1 MRLRFPHP
9 LTLLVGFIA
18 LVALL
23 SWVLPAG
30 QFDRRDD
37 PVTGRKVVV
46 AGTYHTVPQQ
56 PVTPFQAVVAI
67 PKGKRKRRDR
77 VRVSGRWRARE
88 HAGGDH
94 TAGAG
99 AAAPDDA
106 ARIRSAHCG
115 RGECRRGGSWFRVQ
129 WSSK

>member
-9 LTLLVGFIA
+9 LTLLVGFIV

-46 AGTYHTVPQQ
+46 AGTYHSVPQQ
-56 PVTPFQAVVAI
+56 PVTPFQAVVAF
-67 PKGKRKRRDR
+67 P
-77 VRVSGRWRARE
+77 
-88 HAGGDH
+88 
-94 TAGAG
+94 GAQLG
-99 AAAPDDA
+99 LAPIY
-106 ARIRSAHCG
+106 RPI
-115 RGECRRGGSWFRVQ
+115 
-129 WSSK
+129 

>member
-37 PVTGRKVVV
+37 PVT
-46 AGTYHTVPQQ
+46 
-56 PVTPFQAVVAI
+56 
-67 PKGKRKRRDR
+67 
-77 VRVSGRWRARE
+77 
-88 HAGGDH
+88 
-94 TAGAG
+94 
-99 AAAPDDA
+99 DA
-106 ARIRSAHCG
+106 
-115 RGECRRGGSWFRVQ
+115 
-129 WSSK
+129 K

>member
-1 MRLRFPHP
+1 
-9 LTLLVGFIA
+9 LLVGFIA

-67 PKGKRKRRDR
+67 LRD
-77 VRVSGRWRARE
+77 SGSGVIAFVFLVGRARE